1 MVIHA
6 LLTQECHHWR
16 EYLALCKIKVVALI
30 GFTALV
36 GMLLAVQGKP
46 PFLLIITALI
56 GICFT
61 AAAAAVLNH
70 VIDRKLDERMI
81 RTARRPLPRQ
91 TLQPY
96 QALIF
101 ASLLGSIGLM
111 VLAVLINLLTML
123 LTLAA
128 LIGYAGIYTLY
139 LKHMTPQN
147 IVIGGL
153 AGAAPPVLGWTAMT
167 GYISAEALLL
177 CLIIYTWTPPHF
189 WALAIYRQRDYAKA
203 NIPMLPVTHGIDFT
217 RLHILLYTVL
227 LVIVTL
233 LPYLIQMTGMIYL
246 IMVSI
251 LNIGFIY
258 QSIRLYYDHQ
268 AINAFKTF
276 WFSIYYL
283 MGLFAVL
290 LLDHYLM

>member
-6 LLTQECHHWR
+6 FFIQECHHWR

-56 GICFT
+56 GICLT

-101 ASLLGSIGLM
+101 ATLLGSIGLM
-111 VLAVLINLLTML
+111 ILAVFINILTML

-167 GYISAEALLL
+167 GQISAEALLL

-217 RLHILLYTVL
+217 RLHVLLYTVL

-233 LPYLIQMTGMIYL
+233 LPYLIQMTGGLYL
-246 IMVSI
+246 VMVSL

-276 WFSIYYL
+276 WYSIYYL
-283 MGLFAVL
+283 MGLFAIL